1 MAWVKNGTPLTLT
14 GTADDMDIT
23 DLSGSIFNQFLIYKT
38 VTGGAGQVEV
48 TYNNDGTSSYA
59 QRRSADGGTDTT
71 NVSQT
76 NMRLDLTGDKDGF
89 IVGYVIGKST
99 EEKLG
104 IYFMMTPN
112 ASGAGTTPSRFEIVN
127 KWSDTSNTIDRI
139 DSHNSGAGSYNTD
152 SNISALGSDLTP
164 GASIPFAANVQSGS
178 RAEITDTRKMYH
190 YVDPITFEDDFT
202 SYADQAA
209 ADAVWVPNTT
219 NIDVNVS
226 TDVLDIN
233 NVGTLT
239 SNISCVCDLGTI
251 SDTKWVLR
259 YKVNW
264 STLSVGE
271 RWAQT
276 FVGLSDK
283 NGTVAWDGSQDSISV
298 LYNRW
303 GLFKQQNSVGA
314 SMQDNLLGSDMTDM
328 SASTDYYVETIRD
341 GTSVSY
347 TVYSD
352 SDYSVTVSGISG
364 TVTLTGDPTGLR
376 YFVIRNDTTSGT
388 GTTAGII
395 DDVKLYSGV
404 TTVPAGNVWKEE
416 GT

>member
-1 MAWVKNGTPLTLT
+1 MAWGKSGTPLTLT

-139 DSHNSGAGSYNTD
+139 DSHNSGAGSYNTG
-152 SNISALGSDLTP
+152 SNLSALGSDLTP
-164 GASIPFAANVQSGS
+164 AAAADSFSTLSNAQVGS

-190 YVDPITFEDDFT
+190 RDD
-202 SYADQAA
+202 
-209 ADAVWVPNTT
+209 
-219 NIDVNVS
+219 ID
-226 TDVLDIN
+226 
-233 NVGTLT
+233 
-239 SNISCVCDLGTI
+239 
-251 SDTKWVLR
+251 
-259 YKVNW
+259 
-264 STLSVGE
+264 
-271 RWAQT
+271 
-276 FVGLSDK
+276 F
-283 NGTVAWDGSQDSISV
+283 
-298 LYNRW
+298 
-303 GLFKQQNSVGA
+303 
-314 SMQDNLLGSDMTDM
+314 
-328 SASTDYYVETIRD
+328 
-341 GTSVSY
+341 
-347 TVYSD
+347 
-352 SDYSVTVSGISG
+352 
-364 TVTLTGDPTGLR
+364 
-376 YFVIRNDTTSGT
+376 
-388 GTTAGII
+388 
-395 DDVKLYSGV
+395 
-404 TTVPAGNVWKEE
+404 KEE
-416 GT
+416 GTTPTNYRSASWYEQLSGETP